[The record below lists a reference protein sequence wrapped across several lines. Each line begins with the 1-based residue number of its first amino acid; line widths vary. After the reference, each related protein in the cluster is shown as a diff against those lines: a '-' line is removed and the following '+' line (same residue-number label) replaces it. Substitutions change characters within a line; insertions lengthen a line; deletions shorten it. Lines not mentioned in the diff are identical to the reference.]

1 MYSGVVIQNLKCD
14 VLQNVS
20 DVFSVGRVVGVWSQW
35 FTKFGACVGVSSLPD
50 GRRTKLPHSTV
61 AL

>member
-20 DVFSVGRVVGVWSQW
+20 DVFSVGRVVGGHS
-35 FTKFGACVGVSSLPD
+35 GSRNLERVSVFRPYPMAD
-50 GRRTKLPHSTV
+50 GRNCLIV
-61 AL
+61 L